1 LKILKQEQMTNER
14 SDDYN
19 NRILEQTKRI
29 LKIEEESK

>member
-1 LKILKQEQMTNER
+1 MTNER